1 MTNKEKG
8 LLYQSYLD
16 QYDKKRTE
24 LRNLEVDLQPKDGQQ
39 KKISLIRE
47 EMLELQKKAEDLVKS
62 SGL

>member
-1 MTNKEKG
+1 MTNEQKG

-24 LRNLEVDLQPKDGQQ
+24 LRNLEVDLQPKEGQQ

>member
-1 MTNKEKG
+1 MTNEEKG